1 MLRLLT
7 FSATLVIAML
17 STKVLAKE
25 IVLPMADIET
35 LYLNTLGDLENNQ
48 QVPFP
53 TVFIYDSKSN
63 SILSKARTIDLL
75 GNKAELLIRHTSSM
89 QPKGNTLKE
98 TLSNST
104 TQKRYT
110 AVYFV
115 LLDWVFNSDPQLKK
129 ANEQLSK
136 ALSNHKEIEL
146 IKIYKGK

>member
-17 STKVLAKE
+17 STKALAKE
-25 IVLPMADIET
+25 IVLPMTDIET

-63 SILSKARTIDLL
+63 SILSKARTIDLI
-75 GNKAELLIRHTSSM
+75 GNEAELLIRHISSM
-89 QPKGNTLKE
+89 PPKGNTLKE
-98 TLSNST
+98 ILSNSA